1 MNPKATPKTLMPL
14 ARAQKLD
21 GDKNLE
27 NNPRGNQVA
36 HLQS

>member
-1 MNPKATPKTLMPL
+1 MDPKVTPKTLMPL
-14 ARAQKLD
+14 VGTQKPN

-27 NNPRGNQVA
+27 NNPRENQVA